1 MLNNILTR
9 ILTLFLVLFFKVIYP
24 QSFTDIRAG
33 LTGVAESSASWMD
46 SDRDGDLDILVTG
59 EFYNGNQPKL
69 SMKHYRNVRNDKFN
83 LVGSGI
89 PDFYRGDF
97 SIGDFDLDGIDDIAF
112 MGELVGGKRIATI
125 YKGNGNGTFFP
136 TNISFTPVRDGSIHF
151 GDFDGDGDLD
161 ILIAGESVSGT
172 VTQIYRNDRNSKFTL
187 IQAGLPGIRRGVARW
202 IDFNL
207 DGQLDVFITGIN
219 AGNTALSI
227 LYENNGNSFK
237 ALNTGIIALKNS
249 NLAIGDYDN
258 DGDPDILIL
267 GETQNGAQ
275 KTQLYRNNRNGNF
288 SPVATPFV
296 NITDG
301 FADWGDM
308 DLDGDLDLLISGQ
321 SAAGPV
327 SKVYLNQRNA
337 GFSDLKANIIPL
349 YNSSGQ
355 WGDYDLDGDLDILI
369 AGLTTDQQFIAR
381 VYRNNMVEEAKVV
394 ARKSEE
400 TIESMWILTTPD
412 PVRIKPTFYFVYS
425 STYSDLNRSGTKDYH
440 AFVGPVKRFS
450 KHYVMQ
456 EKFND
461 VIIQTYPTWPKIDQ
475 GNIIQ
480 NGFATK
486 EEADRSRARIINE
499 YKSKGFKVIEI
510 NW

>member
-1 MLNNILTR
+1 MLNNLLKLLLTA
-9 ILTLFLVLFFKVIYP
+9 FLVLLLQVIYP

-46 SDRDGDLDILVTG
+46 TDRDGDLDILVSG
-59 EFYNGNQPKL
+59 EFYQGNQPKIL
-69 SMKHYRNVRNDKFN
+69 SNHYRNIRNDKFN
-83 LVGSGI
+83 LAGSGI
-89 PDFYRGDF
+89 PDFFRGDF
-97 SIGDFDLDGIDDIAF
+97 SIGDFDLDGIADIAF
-112 MGELVGGKRIATI
+112 MGELKGGRRIATI
-125 YKGNGNGTFFP
+125 YKGTGNGTFIP
-136 TNISFTPVRDGSIHF
+136 TNINFTPVRDGSIHF

-161 ILIAGESVSGT
+161 VLVAGESENGP
-172 VTQIYRNDRNSKFTL
+172 VTQIYRNDRNNRFTL
-187 IQAGLPGIRRGVARW
+187 IQSGLPGIRRGVARW

-207 DGQLDVFITGIN
+207 NGQLDVFITGLN
-219 AGNTALSI
+219 AANVPVSI
-227 LYENNGNSFK
+227 LFENKVNGFV

-249 NLAIGDYDN
+249 NVAFGDFDN

-267 GETQNGAQ
+267 GETQNGRPT
-275 KTQLYRNNRNGNF
+275 TQLYRNNRNGNF
-288 SPVATPFV
+288 AAVATPFANV
-296 NITDG
+296 TDG

-321 SAAGPV
+321 SVNGPV
-327 SKVYLNQRNA
+327 SKVYLNERNA
-337 GFSDLKANIIPL
+337 GFSDLKTNIIPL

-369 AGLTTDQQFIAR
+369 AGLTNDNQFVAK
-381 VYRNNMVEEAKVV
+381 VYRNNMIEEGKAVV
-394 ARKSEE
+394 ATES
-400 TIESMWILTTPD
+400 IESMWILTTPD
-412 PVRIKPTFYFVYS
+412 PERVKPQFYFVYS
-425 STYSDLNRSGTKDYH
+425 SSYSDLNQSGVKDYH
-440 AFVGPVKRFS
+440 AFVGPVKKFS

-461 VIIQTYPTWPKIDQ
+461 VIMQSYPTWPKIDQ

-486 EEADRSRARIINE
+486 QEADRSRARIINE
-499 YKSKGFKVIEI
+499 YTSKGFKVVEI